1 MPVKKTTTKSAP
13 AKPAAKSSVPQH
25 DHAALQ
31 AEIAEL
37 RKEVAALKGQCH
49 SCCADLAEL
58 KSQSKPDSAD
68 ENSLADKIETL
79 ISALKQTAGI
89 KVVRKLNELNL

>member
-13 AKPAAKSSVPQH
+13 AKPVAKSSVPQH

-58 KSQSKPDSAD
+58 KSSG
-68 ENSLADKIETL
+68 
-79 ISALKQTAGI
+79 QTAVQDPRLDELLQHLRKSI
-89 KVVRKLNELNL
+89 KYNQLRGVYKRQK

>member
-1 MPVKKTTTKSAP
+1 MPVKKTTTSKSVSAAKP
-13 AKPAAKSSVPQH
+13 KPAAKPSVPQH

-58 KSQSKPDSAD
+58 KSSGQASVLDPRLD
-68 ENSLADKIETL
+68 ELLNHLRKS
-79 ISALKQTAGI
+79 I
-89 KVVRKLNELNL
+89 KYNQLRGAYKRQK